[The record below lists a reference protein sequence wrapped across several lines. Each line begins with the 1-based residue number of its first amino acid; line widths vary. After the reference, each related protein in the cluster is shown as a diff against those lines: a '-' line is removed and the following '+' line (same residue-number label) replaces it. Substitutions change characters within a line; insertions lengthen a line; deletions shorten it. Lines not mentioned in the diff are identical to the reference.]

1 MTFLDIEKS
10 SCQAGEYVGFG
21 KDGVT
26 FRIHRDT
33 ASSVWWAT
41 ERDAPA
47 SQPPRVL
54 SATRL
59 SDLSVK
65 LVDRIQRLVSAPE

>member
-1 MTFLDIEKS
+1 VTFVEIEKS
-10 SCQAGEYVGFG
+10 PFRAGEYVGIG
-21 KDGVT
+21 QDGVR

-41 ERDAPA
+41 ERGAPIT
-47 SQPPRVL
+47 QPPCVL

-59 SDLSVK
+59 SDLSIK
-65 LVDRIQRLVSAPE
+65 LMDRH